1 MALPS
6 GYDQS
11 PLSPKVLIYNLDNV
25 LQYTYETSAVA
36 SSPTQDFNLRGLS
49 IHMGL
54 NDDYGNAV
62 LLIDDPSNTL
72 IDTDIFKSPKIKRQW
87 NIQIYLG
94 KSSSTLNRWF
104 YGKVYEVEVARPTSN
119 YTQLVVKC
127 VGWGIRLKER
137 MTMIKRFQ
145 DKTSDGL
152 QLDSTDSD
160 AKVSELAKDIIQD
173 TDHLVYT
180 PLGLE
185 SEITVNNVD
194 DIDIKI
200 ADFQHNPTTFASALS
215 DLAGDSNAIY
225 HVDAD
230 RNLTFRNSTANDSG
244 FLFSSDVD
252 SIDTQ
257 NWNVNK
263 LGIIQ
268 KQDYS
273 YSDSTGDSGYSFLQ
287 GIGTHIINK
296 DLDYTSGNAEYTA
309 SNWIAIP
316 ITPTQNNIAKV
327 AISMKKT
334 GTPTLVGE
342 FSICSKDGSGNPN
355 KNSIKKQAR
364 LAKESLQT
372 LGSVFGY
379 REIAFDNIATN
390 ANELVYLIIKKNSSI
405 VLEYQSGTGTYYD
418 SSDGDTWTQRT
429 GQFKFRTYS
438 ANNIILTLENTVA
451 KRRFGI
457 REKSVTFPTAQDDT
471 AREALIGMSE
481 ILSKEKRMYSDIV
494 ISPTTSVIPVGK
506 WARFQDK
513 HTGLDTKVEIASV
526 DLSMVASDDSVM
538 GANQLT
544 LGLVEY
550 R

>member
-11 PLSPKVLIYNLDNV
+11 PLSPKVLIHDLAGA
-25 LQYTYETSAVA
+25 LKYTYETSAT
-36 SSPTQDFNLRGLS
+36 SGSPTQDFNLRGLS
-49 IHMGL
+49 VHLGL

-104 YGKVYEVEVARPTSN
+104 YGKVFEGQVARPTAEF
-119 YTQLVVKC
+119 TQLVVKC

-137 MTMIKRFQ
+137 MTHIKRFQ

-152 QLDSTDSD
+152 QLDSTDTDS
-160 AKVSELAKDIIQD
+160 KVSELAKDIIQD

-180 PLGLE
+180 SLGLE

-194 DIDIKI
+194 DIDIKL
-200 ADFQHNPTTFASALS
+200 ADFQHNPTTFSSALS
-215 DLAGDSNAIY
+215 DLASDSNAVY

-230 RNLTFRNSTANDSG
+230 RNLTFRNSVANDSG

-263 LGIIQ
+263 LGIIA

-296 DLDYTSGNAEYTA
+296 DLDYTQSDAEYTVDK
-309 SNWIAIP
+309 WIAIP

-327 AISMKKT
+327 ALSMKKT
-334 GTPTLVGE
+334 GTPTMTGE
-342 FSICSKDGSGNPN
+342 FFICSKDGSGNPN
-355 KNSIKKQAR
+355 KTSIKKSAR
-364 LAKESLQT
+364 LATSSLVG
-372 LGSVFGY
+372 LGTSYAY
-379 REIAFDNIATN
+379 REIAFDNVQTN
-390 ANELVYLIIKKNSSI
+390 ANELVFLIIKKNDNI
-405 VLEYQSGTGTYYD
+405 KLEYKAGTGTYYD
-418 SSDGDTWTQRT
+418 SSDVVIWTQRT
-429 GQFKFRTYS
+429 GQIKFRS
-438 ANNIILTLENTVA
+438 
-451 KRRFGI
+451 
-457 REKSVTFPTAQDDT
+457 
-471 AREALIGMSE
+471 
-481 ILSKEKRMYSDIV
+481 
-494 ISPTTSVIPVGK
+494 
-506 WARFQDK
+506 
-513 HTGLDTKVEIASV
+513 
-526 DLSMVASDDSVM
+526 
-538 GANQLT
+538 
-544 LGLVEY
+544 
-550 R
+550 